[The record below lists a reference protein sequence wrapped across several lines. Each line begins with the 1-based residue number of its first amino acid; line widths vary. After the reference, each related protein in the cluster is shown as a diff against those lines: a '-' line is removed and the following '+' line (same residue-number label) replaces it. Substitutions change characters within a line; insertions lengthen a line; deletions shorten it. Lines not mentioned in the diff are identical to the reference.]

1 MMGKVFQNKFS
12 PESKLWVFQSDKEL
26 DGESVLGE
34 LSSFFANWQTHGR
47 TVESACSVIEGRFL
61 LVVVNEANYT
71 VSGCAI
77 DELTKT
83 IRKVGEGRNLNLL
96 DRGGFYYVVSE
107 GLSYVKF
114 TDFKKLYQQGVLKDD
129 TDFYDAS
136 ISINRELSTRWVSKI
151 KDSWIKNRF
160 L

>member
-1 MMGKVFQNKFS
+1 MMNNVFQNKFS
-12 PESKLWVFQSDKEL
+12 PESKLWVFQSDREL
-26 DGESVLGE
+26 NGEALLSE

-47 TVESACSVIEGRFL
+47 KVESACSVIEGRFL
-61 LVVVNEANYT
+61 LVVVNEGSYA

-83 IRKVGEGRNLNLL
+83 IRKVGEGSNLNLL
-96 DRGGFYYVVSE
+96 DRGGFYCVGPQ

-114 TDFKKLYQQGVLKDD
+114 ADFKELYQQGVLKND
-129 TDFYDAS
+129 TEFYDAS
-136 ISINRELSTRWVSKI
+136 ISVNLELSTKWVSKI
-151 KDSWIKNRF
+151 KDSWMKNRF